1 MTPSQYWL
9 VETATLSQFA
19 DAMSE
24 IDIPFDSNVLLMTK
38 NSMQNVDLYDVYR
51 PSALS
56 AIRYL

>member
-1 MTPSQYWL
+1 MTSSQYWL
-9 VETATLSQFA
+9 VETSTLSQFT

-38 NSMQNVDLYDVYR
+38 TSMQNVDLYDVYR

-56 AIRYL
+56 AIR

>member
-1 MTPSQYWL
+1 MTSSQYWL
-9 VETATLSQFA
+9 VETATLSQFT

-38 NSMQNVDLYDVYR
+38 TSMQNVDLYDVYK

-56 AIRYL
+56 AIR

>member
-1 MTPSQYWL
+1 MTSSQYWL
-9 VETATLSQFA
+9 VETATLSQFT

-38 NSMQNVDLYDVYR
+38 TTSMQNVDLYDVYR

-56 AIRYL
+56 AIR